1 MGDPSLQDP
10 VLEEREDLT
19 QERLFFQGSCSFS
32 GASACSC
39 EQGPSRENARPARG
53 NTPEEESDWAQ
64 LILDWVPGTPQR
76 RAAFI
81 SPAASTSLEFSL
93 LHSLKPTQPATCKG
107 GKPVL
112 SLAVPGGTF
121 WEPESRLSQHFS
133 SHL

>member
-93 LHSLKPTQPATCKG
+93 LHSLKPKQPATRKG

-121 WEPESRLSQHFS
+121 WAPESRLSQHFS